1 MKGLIVSII
10 ILALIGLLIYKYI
23 TRPVQV
29 DNNLTK
35 QDLEKDINK
44 LANHDYYRINQT
56 KSFIQFSI
64 NENKSDGI
72 KTITG
77 TNTNIYG
84 DLSIDTENNTLSVAS
99 NTITIDARTFKTDS
113 KDRDGSI
120 NRLILKTTTAGNEF
134 ITFNLNP
141 ITNIPELKINQP
153 TKVAINGT
161 LTISQIRK
169 DVNFEAELIK
179 TENGLNI
186 NFETNIKRND
196 FNLKLP
202 GYPGVTVDDIIKIE
216 AKIVAEKF

>member
-64 NENKSDGI
+64 AENKSDGI

-161 LTISQIRK
+161 LIISQISK
-169 DVNFEAELIK
+169 DINFEAEIVK

-186 NFETNIKRND
+186 NFETNIKRSD

>member
-161 LTISQIRK
+161 LIISQISK
-169 DVNFEAELIK
+169 DINFEAEIVK

-186 NFETNIKRND
+186 NFETNIKRSD

-216 AKIVAEKF
+216 AKIIADQF